1 MLAPKPGR
9 GIGTGREVP
18 ANPADRFTGNSQVAT
33 RVRQGRAVT
42 LRRQQPDRTQN
53 KGAMPVPGTVVRTR
67 AVARTYRR
75 GSIAVPVLAAVDLE
89 VAEGE
94 WAAVLGPSGSGKS
107 TLLNILGLLD
117 RPDAGV
123 YELAGEDVSDLG
135 DTRRAELRN
144 RRIGFVFQSFNL
156 LPRTSAL
163 ENVAAPLL
171 YRGMRRTARLA
182 RARQTLKRVGLA
194 DRVDYD
200 PSQLSG
206 GQLQRVAIARALV
219 GEPALLLADEPTG
232 NLDSRSGTEVL
243 DLFAALHAAGST
255 VLMITHDPVVAG
267 RAQRRLLLDG
277 GRLHAA

>member
-1 MLAPKPGR
+1 
-9 GIGTGREVP
+9 VP
-18 ANPADRFTGNSQVAT
+18 N
-33 RVRQGRAVT
+33 
-42 LRRQQPDRTQN
+42 
-53 KGAMPVPGTVVRTR
+53 VVIRTR
-67 AVARTYRR
+67 ALARTYRR
-75 GSIAVPVLAAVDLE
+75 GAIAVPVLAAVDLE
-89 VAEGE
+89 MAEGE
-94 WAAVLGPSGSGKS
+94 WVAVRGPSGSGKS

-171 YRGMRRTARLA
+171 YRGIRRPARLA
-182 RARQTLKRVGLA
+182 RAREALERVGLA
-194 DRVDYD
+194 DRADHD
-200 PSQLSG
+200 PTELSG

-232 NLDSRSGTEVL
+232 NLDSRSGAEVL
-243 DLFAALHAAGST
+243 ELFAALNRDGTT
-255 VLMITHDPVVAG
+255 VLMITHDPTVAG
-267 RAQRRLLLDG
+267 RAQRRLVLDA
-277 GRLHAA
+277 GRVRATA

>member
-1 MLAPKPGR
+1 LP
-9 GIGTGREVP
+9 
-18 ANPADRFTGNSQVAT
+18 NQ
-33 RVRQGRAVT
+33 
-42 LRRQQPDRTQN
+42 
-53 KGAMPVPGTVVRTR
+53 VVRTH

-75 GSIAVPVLAAVDLE
+75 GAIAVPVLEAVDLE
-89 VAEGE
+89 LAEGE
-94 WAAVLGPSGSGKS
+94 WVAVLGPSGSGKS

-123 YELAGEDVSDLG
+123 YELAGEDVSDVG

-171 YRGMRRTARLA
+171 YRGVRRAARLA
-182 RARQTLKRVGLA
+182 RARDTLERVGLA

-200 PSQLSG
+200 PSELSG

-243 DLFAALHAAGST
+243 DLFAALHQAGST
-255 VLMITHDPVVAG
+255 VLMITHDPNVAG
-267 RAQRRLLLDG
+267 RAQRRLVLDA
-277 GRLHAA
+277 GRLTAAA

>member
-1 MLAPKPGR
+1 L
-9 GIGTGREVP
+9 
-18 ANPADRFTGNSQVAT
+18 
-33 RVRQGRAVT
+33 
-42 LRRQQPDRTQN
+42 PDQ
-53 KGAMPVPGTVVRTR
+53 VVRTH

-75 GSIAVPVLAAVDLE
+75 GAIAVPVLEAVDLE
-89 VAEGE
+89 LAEGE
-94 WAAVLGPSGSGKS
+94 WVAVLGPSGSGKS

-117 RPDAGV
+117 RPDAGI
-123 YELAGEDVSDLG
+123 YELAGEDVSDVG

-171 YRGMRRTARLA
+171 YRGVRRAARLA
-182 RARQTLKRVGLA
+182 RARDTLERVGLA

-200 PSQLSG
+200 PSELSG

-232 NLDSRSGTEVL
+232 NLDSRSGAEVL
-243 DLFAALHAAGST
+243 DLFAALHQAGST
-255 VLMITHDPVVAG
+255 VLMITHDPNVAG
-267 RAQRRLLLDG
+267 RAQRRLVLDA
-277 GRLHAA
+277 GRLTAAA

>member
-1 MLAPKPGR
+1 
-9 GIGTGREVP
+9 
-18 ANPADRFTGNSQVAT
+18 
-33 RVRQGRAVT
+33 
-42 LRRQQPDRTQN
+42 
-53 KGAMPVPGTVVRTR
+53 MPNVVIRTR
-67 AVARTYRR
+67 ALARTYRR
-75 GSIAVPVLAAVDLE
+75 GAIAVPVLAAVDLE
-89 VAEGE
+89 MAEGE
-94 WAAVLGPSGSGKS
+94 WVAVRGPSGSGKS

-171 YRGMRRTARLA
+171 YRGIRRAARLA
-182 RARQTLKRVGLA
+182 RAREALERVGLA
-194 DRVDYD
+194 DRADHD
-200 PSQLSG
+200 PTELSG

-232 NLDSRSGTEVL
+232 NLDSRSGAEVL
-243 DLFAALHAAGST
+243 ELFAALNRDGTT
-255 VLMITHDPVVAG
+255 VLMITHDPTVAG
-267 RAQRRLLLDG
+267 RAQRRLVLDA
-277 GRLHAA
+277 GRVRATA

>member
-1 MLAPKPGR
+1 
-9 GIGTGREVP
+9 V
-18 ANPADRFTGNSQVAT
+18 S
-33 RVRQGRAVT
+33 
-42 LRRQQPDRTQN
+42 
-53 KGAMPVPGTVVRTR
+53 MPVPIPVVRTR
-67 AVARTYRR
+67 ALARTYRR
-75 GSIAVPVLAAVDLE
+75 GAIAVPVLEAVDLE
-89 VAEGE
+89 LAEGE
-94 WAAVLGPSGSGKS
+94 WLAVLGPSGSGKS

-135 DTRRAELRN
+135 DIRRAELRN

-171 YRGMRRTARLA
+171 YRGIRRAARLA
-182 RARQTLKRVGLA
+182 RARDALERVGLA

-232 NLDSRSGTEVL
+232 NLDSRSGAEVL
-243 DLFAALHAAGST
+243 ELFAALHQAGTT
-255 VLMITHDPVVAG
+255 VLLITHDPKVAG
-267 RAQRRLLLDG
+267 RAQRRLVLDA
-277 GRLHAA
+277 GRLASAA

>member
-1 MLAPKPGR
+1 
-9 GIGTGREVP
+9 
-18 ANPADRFTGNSQVAT
+18 
-33 RVRQGRAVT
+33 
-42 LRRQQPDRTQN
+42 
-53 KGAMPVPGTVVRTR
+53 VRTR
-67 AVARTYRR
+67 ALARTYLRA
-75 GSIAVPVLAAVDLE
+75 SIAVPVLEAVDLE
-89 VAEGE
+89 LAEGE
-94 WAAVLGPSGSGKS
+94 WLAVLGPSGSGKS

-171 YRGMRRTARLA
+171 YRGIRRAARLA
-182 RARQTLKRVGLA
+182 RAREALERVGLA
-194 DRVDYD
+194 DRADHD
-200 PSQLSG
+200 PTELSG

-232 NLDSRSGTEVL
+232 NLDSRSGAEVL
-243 DLFAALHAAGST
+243 ELFAALNRDGTT
-255 VLMITHDPVVAG
+255 VLMITHDPTVAG
-267 RAQRRLLLDG
+267 RAQRRLVLDA
-277 GRLHAA
+277 GRVRATA

>member
-1 MLAPKPGR
+1 MPL
-9 GIGTGREVP
+9 
-18 ANPADRFTGNSQVAT
+18 
-33 RVRQGRAVT
+33 
-42 LRRQQPDRTQN
+42 PDQ
-53 KGAMPVPGTVVRTR
+53 VVRTH

-75 GSIAVPVLAAVDLE
+75 GAIAVPVLEAVDLE
-89 VAEGE
+89 LAEGE
-94 WAAVLGPSGSGKS
+94 WVAVLGPSGSGKS

-117 RPDAGV
+117 RPDAGI
-123 YELAGEDVSDLG
+123 YELAGEDVSDVG

-171 YRGMRRTARLA
+171 YRGVRRAARLA
-182 RARQTLKRVGLA
+182 RARDTLERVGLA

-200 PSQLSG
+200 PSELSG

-232 NLDSRSGTEVL
+232 NLDSRSGAEVL
-243 DLFAALHAAGST
+243 DLFAALHQAGST
-255 VLMITHDPVVAG
+255 VLMITHDPNVAG
-267 RAQRRLLLDG
+267 RAQRRLVLDA
-277 GRLHAA
+277 GRLTAAA